1 MSSLD
6 SVTVTA
12 FCYVLECESRSD
24 LEQALPCSYY
34 IGSTSNTNMRIAQ
47 HFSGR
52 GSKFTR
58 ANHPIRLAEIDVQ
71 PRLTA
76 GEVLAFENETTM
88 RYMLQMIRDHG
99 PDAWRA
105 VCGGSWCKLDQNMP
119 GELRRRLTDL
129 PDATQPEDSQGR

>member
-1 MSSLD
+1 MSSLNA
-6 SVTVTA
+6 VTITP
-12 FCYVLECESRSD
+12 FCYVLECKPRQD
-24 LEQALPCSYY
+24 LEQALPAAYY
-34 IGSTSNTNMRIAQ
+34 IGSTANTNIRIAQ

-58 ANHPIRLAEIDVQ
+58 ANRPVRLAEIDVQ

-76 GEVLAFENETTM
+76 AEVLAFENETTM
-88 RYMLQMIRDHG
+88 RYMLQMIREHG

-119 GELRRRLTDL
+119 GELRRRLDQQ
-129 PDATQPEDSQGR
+129 PDSS